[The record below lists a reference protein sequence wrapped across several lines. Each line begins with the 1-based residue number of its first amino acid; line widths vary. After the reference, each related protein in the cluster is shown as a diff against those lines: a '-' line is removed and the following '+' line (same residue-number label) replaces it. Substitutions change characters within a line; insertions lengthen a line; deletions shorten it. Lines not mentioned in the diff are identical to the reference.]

1 VRKLTDVDVR
11 VPHHHGERLPPA
23 EPLEREQT
31 GDAVRCPTTTT
42 TTVIGYTAFK
52 TRTEAENSMKTT
64 KVCSS
69 D

>member
-1 VRKLTDVDVR
+1 V
-11 VPHHHGERLPPA
+11 G
-23 EPLEREQT
+23 PL
-31 GDAVRCPTTTT
+31 
-42 TTVIGYTAFK
+42 AFQ

>member
-1 VRKLTDVDVR
+1 VGPV
-11 VPHHHGERLPPA
+11 
-23 EPLEREQT
+23 
-31 GDAVRCPTTTT
+31 
-42 TTVIGYTAFK
+42 AFQ